1 MEARRRVEALIDTE
15 RSQLLKTLRFYV
27 LRAGLASSRDGDTMA
42 QEILNETV
50 FEALR
55 STHRLTADMN
65 PHPWLLGIALNL
77 IKRKQVEI
85 AKRER
90 REPLVR
96 DLLPDSQLALS
107 DDDLFDQ
114 LPQLVDAALD
124 EVEVKDEIA
133 DMLTCISESDSHVLK
148 LAVAHD
154 MNGEAIAQALQISP
168 GAARVRLH
176 RALNR
181 LRRALLQRKEMRD
194 V

>member
-1 MEARRRVEALIDTE
+1 MESRRRLEAVIDSE
-15 RSQLLKTLRFYV
+15 RTQLLKTLRFYV
-27 LRAGLASSRDGDTMA
+27 LRAGLASGRDGDIVA
-42 QEILNETV
+42 QELLNETV

-55 STHRLTADMN
+55 SVHRLKPEMN

-77 IKRKQVEI
+77 IKRKQVDI

-96 DLLPDSQLALS
+96 DLLPDSQFTLS

-114 LPQLVDAALD
+114 LPQLVDTAFD
-124 EVEVKDEIA
+124 EFEVKDEIA
-133 DMLTCISESDSHVLK
+133 DMLRYLSESDSQVLK

-154 MNGEAIAQALQISP
+154 MNGEALAQALHISP

-181 LRRALLQRKEMRD
+181 LRRALLERKEAHD
-194 V
+194 A

>member
-1 MEARRRVEALIDTE
+1 MEARRRLEAVIDSE
-15 RSQLLKTLRFYV
+15 RTQLLKTLRFYV
-27 LRAGLASSRDGDTMA
+27 LRAGLATSRDGDTLA
-42 QEILNETV
+42 QELLNETV

-55 STHRLTADMN
+55 SLHRLKPDMN

-77 IKRKQVEI
+77 IKRRQVEL

-96 DLLPDSQLALS
+96 DLLPDNEYALS

-114 LPQLVDAALD
+114 LPQLLD
-124 EVEVKDEIA
+124 TAFEELEVKDEIA
-133 DMLTCISESDSHVLK
+133 NMLTHLSESDRHLLK

-154 MNGEAIAQALQISP
+154 MNGEALARDLQITA

-181 LRRALLQRKEMRD
+181 LRVAMLKKELRD
-194 V
+194 A

>member
-1 MEARRRVEALIDTE
+1 MEARRRVEALIDSE
-15 RSQLLKTLRFYV
+15 RGQLLKTLRFYA
-27 LRAGLASSRDGDTMA
+27 LRAGLASSRDVDAIA
-42 QEILNETV
+42 QELLNEMV
-50 FEALR
+50 FEAYR
-55 STHRLTADMN
+55 SAHRLKPDMN

-96 DLLPDSQLALS
+96 DLLPDSHFALS

-114 LPQLVDAALD
+114 LPQLVDTALD
-124 EVEVKDEIA
+124 EIEVKDEIA
-133 DMLTCISESDSHVLK
+133 DMLTCVSESDSYVLK

-194 V
+194 A

>member
-1 MEARRRVEALIDTE
+1 MEARRRLEAVIDSE
-15 RSQLLKTLRFYV
+15 RTQLLKTLRFYV
-27 LRAGLASSRDGDTMA
+27 LRAGLATSRDGDTLA
-42 QEILNETV
+42 QELLNETV

-55 STHRLTADMN
+55 SIHRLKPDMN

-77 IKRKQVEI
+77 IKRRQVEL

-96 DLLPDSQLALS
+96 DLLPDNEYALS

-114 LPQLVDAALD
+114 LPQLLD
-124 EVEVKDEIA
+124 TAFEELEVKDEIA
-133 DMLTCISESDSHVLK
+133 DMLTHLSESDRHLLK

-154 MNGEAIAQALQISP
+154 MNGEALARDLQISA

-181 LRRALLQRKEMRD
+181 LRRALLERKEVQD

>member
-1 MEARRRVEALIDTE
+1 MEARRRVETVIDTE
-15 RSQLLKTLRFYV
+15 RTQLLKTLRFYA
-27 LRAGLASSRDGDTMA
+27 LRAGLATSRDGDTVA
-42 QEILNETV
+42 QDLLNETV

-55 STHRLTADMN
+55 SLHRLKPEMN

-77 IKRKQVEI
+77 IKRRQAEL

-96 DLLPDSQLALS
+96 DLLPDSEFALS

-114 LPQLVDAALD
+114 LPQLVETAID
-124 EVEVKDEIA
+124 EIEVKDEIA
-133 DMLTCISESDSHVLK
+133 DMLSHLSESDRHLLK

-154 MNGEAIAQALQISP
+154 MNGEALARDLQISA

-181 LRRALLQRKEMRD
+181 LRRFVLERKEAQD

>member
-1 MEARRRVEALIDTE
+1 MEARRRVEAVIDSE
-15 RSQLLKTLRFYV
+15 RSQLLKTLRFYA
-27 LRAGLASSRDGDTMA
+27 LRAGLASSREGDTVA
-42 QEILNETV
+42 QELLSETV

-55 STHRLTADMN
+55 SAHRLKDDMN

-77 IKRKQVEI
+77 IKRRQVEI

-96 DLLPDSQLALS
+96 DLLPDSQFALS

-114 LPQLVDAALD
+114 LPQLVDTALD
-124 EVEVKDEIA
+124 EVEAKDEIA
-133 DMLTCISESDSHVLK
+133 DMLTCVSESDSHVLK

-154 MNGEAIAQALQISP
+154 MNGEALAQALQISP

-194 V
+194 A

>member
-1 MEARRRVEALIDTE
+1 MEARRRIEAVLDTE
-15 RSQLLKTLRFYV
+15 RNQLLKTLRFYV
-27 LRAGLASSRDGDTMA
+27 LRAGLATHRDVDTVA
-42 QEILNETV
+42 QELLNETV

-55 STHRLTADMN
+55 SVHRLKPEMN

-77 IKRKQVEI
+77 IKRRQVEL

-96 DLLPDSQLALS
+96 DLLPDKEFALS

-114 LPQLVDAALD
+114 LPQLLDTAVD
-124 EVEVKDEIA
+124 EFEVKDEIA
-133 DMLTCISESDSHVLK
+133 DMLTHLSESDSHVLK

-154 MNGEAIAQALQISP
+154 MNGEAIARDLQITA

-181 LRRALLQRKEMRD
+181 LRRALLEEKEAHD
-194 V
+194 A

>member
-15 RSQLLKTLRFYV
+15 RGQLLKTLRFYV
-27 LRAGLASSRDGDTMA
+27 LRAGVASSRDVDAIA
-42 QEILNETV
+42 QELLSETV
-50 FEALR
+50 FEAFR
-55 STHRLTADMN
+55 SAHRLKDDMN

-77 IKRKQVEI
+77 IKRKQTEI

-96 DLLPDSQLALS
+96 DLLPDSQFAFS

-114 LPQLVDAALD
+114 LPQLVDTALD

-133 DMLTCISESDSHVLK
+133 AMLKYVSASDSHVLK

-154 MNGEAIAQALQISP
+154 MNGEALAHALQITP

-181 LRRALLQRKEMRD
+181 LRRALLEKEMRD
-194 V
+194 A

>member
-1 MEARRRVEALIDTE
+1 MEARRRLEAVIDSE
-15 RSQLLKTLRFYV
+15 RTQLLKTLRFYV
-27 LRAGLASSRDGDTMA
+27 LRAGLATSRDGDTLA
-42 QEILNETV
+42 QELLNETV

-55 STHRLTADMN
+55 SIHRLKPDMN

-77 IKRKQVEI
+77 IKRRQVEL

-96 DLLPDSQLALS
+96 DLLPDNEYALS

-114 LPQLVDAALD
+114 LPQLLD
-124 EVEVKDEIA
+124 TAFEEIEVKDEIA
-133 DMLTCISESDSHVLK
+133 DMLTHLSESDRHLLK

-154 MNGEAIAQALQISP
+154 MNGEALARALQITA

-181 LRRALLQRKEMRD
+181 LRRALLERKEVQD